1 VVGAD
6 VEDFEY
12 NPKPDYPGPFI
23 VWNEPDE
30 ASLIKRWF
38 DHMKVRLG

>member
-1 VVGAD
+1 M
-6 VEDFEY
+6 EDFEY